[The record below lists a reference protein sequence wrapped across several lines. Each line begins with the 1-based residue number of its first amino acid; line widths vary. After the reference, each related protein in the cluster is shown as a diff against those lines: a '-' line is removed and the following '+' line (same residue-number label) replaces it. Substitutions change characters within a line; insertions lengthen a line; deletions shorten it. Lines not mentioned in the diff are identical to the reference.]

1 MVRGSRAATL
11 GVAACLALGLPQ
23 AVAAEPPGAAV
34 PSEGAAGAVA
44 AGHTSPSAAA
54 PSPRSNSQLSARRP
68 PAGAKRVRAA
78 PSMGARATALT
89 GPPSVATDG
98 VHPTSSATATIDGN
112 ADPHGEPTRLRAEYA
127 LASARW
133 CASQGANGKHVRTA
147 WQKLGNANAMISEIT
162 VTLNGLAADSDYCV
176 ELVARNRSGTSTGG
190 LLRFATP
197 AQAAQQASGPS
208 ASGIAP
214 ATPSNGSGSW
224 PTAAVITVASLG
236 IVLLAGALVVA
247 VPKLRPGARRRAR
260 PASN

>member
-1 MVRGSRAATL
+1 MVRGSRAATF

-23 AVAAEPPGAAV
+23 AVAAEPPSATV
-34 PSEGAAGAVA
+34 PPEGAAGAVA

-54 PSPRSNSQLSARRP
+54 SSPRSRSQLSARTP
-68 PAGAKRVRAA
+68 PAGAKRARAA
-78 PSMGARATALT
+78 PSMSARTTALT
-89 GPPSVATDG
+89 GPPSVTTDG

-133 CASQGANGKHVRTA
+133 CTSQGANGKHLKTA

-197 AQAAQQASGPS
+197 AQAQQASGPS

-214 ATPSNGSGSW
+214 ATPSNGSGGW

-236 IVLLAGALVVA
+236 IVLLAGALLVA